1 MPFIQNSDNDLKA
14 MLKRIGVENFEELLD
29 SIPEDLRKNN
39 DFGFTKALSEPE
51 VKKHLYTISKNNK
64 NCIDNISFLGGGIYD
79 HYIPAVIDHIV
90 SRSEF
95 YTAYTPYQ
103 AEVSQGTLAVMYEF
117 QTLVN
122 RLTGMEVTND
132 SMYDCGTALAEAA
145 HMARVITNKHSI
157 IVSETV
163 NPQYIDVIKTYSYGL
178 NIPIIMIPS
187 INGITDIE
195 EIEKS
200 IDNDTSAVIVQSP
213 NYFGMIENMDR
224 ISEIVHKNNLLF
236 ISVYDPISLGILKT
250 PGEYNADIAIAEGQ
264 SLGNYQAFGG
274 PLLGLFSTR
283 KKFLRQMPGRLVG
296 LTEDIDGNTGFV
308 MTLQTREQHIKRDR
322 ATSNI
327 CTNEALC
334 MTRAAIYLI
343 LLGKNGL
350 KEISETCLRNSHY
363 LFDELIKIDGISP
376 LFNGLFF
383 KEFAVKLPIPSDVLI
398 ADLEKKGIYAG
409 IDLCK
414 FNKALSNSILIS
426 VTETKSRI
434 ELDKFIDEVKIF
446 LN

>member
-1 MPFIQNSDNDLKA
+1 
-14 MLKRIGVENFEELLD
+14 
-29 SIPEDLRKNN
+29 
-39 DFGFTKALSEPE
+39 
-51 VKKHLYTISKNNK
+51 
-64 NCIDNISFLGGGIYD
+64 
-79 HYIPAVIDHIV
+79 
-90 SRSEF
+90 
-95 YTAYTPYQ
+95 
-103 AEVSQGTLAVMYEF
+103 
-117 QTLVN
+117 
-122 RLTGMEVTND
+122 
-132 SMYDCGTALAEAA
+132 
-145 HMARVITNKHSI
+145 
-157 IVSETV
+157 
-163 NPQYIDVIKTYSYGL
+163 
-178 NIPIIMIPS
+178 
-187 INGITDIE
+187 
-195 EIEKS
+195 
-200 IDNDTSAVIVQSP
+200 
-213 NYFGMIENMDR
+213 
-224 ISEIVHKNNLLF
+224 
-236 ISVYDPISLGILKT
+236 
-250 PGEYNADIAIAEGQ
+250 
-264 SLGNYQAFGG
+264 
-274 PLLGLFSTR
+274 
-283 KKFLRQMPGRLVG
+283 MPGRLVG

-363 LFDELIKIDGISP
+363 LFDELIKIDGINP

-383 KEFAVKLPIPSDVLI
+383 KEFAVKLPIPSDILI
-398 ADLEKKGIYAG
+398 AALEKKGIYAG